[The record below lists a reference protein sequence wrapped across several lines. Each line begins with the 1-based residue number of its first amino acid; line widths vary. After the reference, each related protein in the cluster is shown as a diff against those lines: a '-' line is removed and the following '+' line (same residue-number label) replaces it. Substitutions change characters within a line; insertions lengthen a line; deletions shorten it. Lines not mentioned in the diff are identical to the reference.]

1 MVIPFYK
8 HLIQRVAFSGNMSIC
23 NINVYFRNT
32 LLGFPTSRTG
42 FQALQFHPGNKLRSG
57 MYHHIAGVEER
68 LYICSVN

>member
-8 HLIQRVAFSGNMSIC
+8 HLIERVAFFANMSIC

-32 LLGFPTSRTG
+32 LSGFQTSRTG

-68 LYICSVN
+68 LYICGVN

>member
-8 HLIQRVAFSGNMSIC
+8 HLIQRVAFFANMSIC

-32 LLGFPTSRTG
+32 LSGFQTSRTG

-68 LYICSVN
+68 LYICGVN

>member
-8 HLIQRVAFSGNMSIC
+8 HLIQRVAFFDNMSIC

-32 LLGFPTSRTG
+32 LSGFQTSRTG

-68 LYICSVN
+68 LYICGVN

>member
-8 HLIQRVAFSGNMSIC
+8 HLIQRVAFFGNMSIC

-32 LLGFPTSRTG
+32 LTGFPTLLTG

-57 MYHHIAGVEER
+57 MYHHIAGVEEL
-68 LYICSVN
+68 LYICGVN